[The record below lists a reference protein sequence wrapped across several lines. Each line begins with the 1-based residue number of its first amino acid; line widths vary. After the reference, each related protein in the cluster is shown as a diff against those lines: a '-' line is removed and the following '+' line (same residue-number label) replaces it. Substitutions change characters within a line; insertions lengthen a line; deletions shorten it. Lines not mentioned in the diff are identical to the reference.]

1 MSASLPYILIALV
14 AIVVVA
20 VLVFL
25 SGKNRQEN
33 RLTPLAGL
41 AFGFVLAGV
50 LFSES
55 LFLGYA
61 FLLLGIVVAVIDII
75 MRGRQK

>member
-1 MSASLPYILIALV
+1 MSSSLPYILIALIS
-14 AIVVVA
+14 IVIVA

-25 SGKNRQEN
+25 SGKNRETN

-41 AFGFVLAGV
+41 AFGFIVAG
-50 LFSES
+50 LIFGGNSIMS
-55 LFLGYA
+55 YA

-75 MRGRQK
+75 LRGRQK

>member
-1 MSASLPYILIALV
+1 MSSSLPYILIALV
-14 AIVVVA
+14 ATVIVA

-25 SGKNRQEN
+25 SGKNREAN

-41 AFGFVLAGV
+41 AFGFVLAAV
-50 LFSES
+50 LFGEN

-75 MRGRQK
+75 LRGRQK

>member
-1 MSASLPYILIALV
+1 MSSSLPYILIALV
-14 AIVVVA
+14 ATVIVA

-41 AFGFVLAGV
+41 AFGFIVAG
-50 LFSES
+50 LIFGGNSIMS
-55 LFLGYA
+55 YA
-61 FLLLGIVVAVIDII
+61 FLLLGIIVAVIDII